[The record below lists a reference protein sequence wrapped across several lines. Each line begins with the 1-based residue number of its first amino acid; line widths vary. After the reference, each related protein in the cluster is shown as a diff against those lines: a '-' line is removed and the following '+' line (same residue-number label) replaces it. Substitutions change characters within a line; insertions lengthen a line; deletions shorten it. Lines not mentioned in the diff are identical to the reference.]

1 MEHGSRAGFLPLS
14 VLAAI
19 ALWGCAAGPS
29 SSPPV
34 GLSASPSPAGS
45 PAASVTPLSPA
56 GSTRP
61 SSTARLAVISPAPN
75 QVVNGTILH
84 VVVSVTGATIVT
96 ATTTDIRPDQG
107 HIHLYVDNNL
117 VSMNYGTTQDLPVA
131 PGTHILRAE
140 FVASDHAPFNPRVV
154 TPDIVFTVQP

>member
-1 MEHGSRAGFLPLS
+1 MEHGSRAGFLALP

-19 ALWGCAAGPS
+19 ALWSCAAGPS
-29 SSPPV
+29 ASSV

-45 PAASVTPLSPA
+45 PAVPVTPLSPA
-56 GSTRP
+56 GLTRP
-61 SSTARLAVISPAPN
+61 SSTARLAVLSPTPN

-84 VVVSVTGATIVT
+84 VVVSVTGATIVA

-140 FVASDHAPFNPRVV
+140 FVASDHAPFDPRVV
-154 TPDIVFTVQP
+154 TPDVVFTVQP